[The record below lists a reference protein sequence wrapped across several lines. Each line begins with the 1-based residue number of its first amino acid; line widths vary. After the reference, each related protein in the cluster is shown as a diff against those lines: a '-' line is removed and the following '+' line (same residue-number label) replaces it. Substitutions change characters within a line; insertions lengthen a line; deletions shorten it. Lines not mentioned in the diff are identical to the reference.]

1 MQIVK
6 TEKEQYRM
14 TLTAAEARIFISG
27 MNETIKELG
36 SEFQTRM
43 GAEIYQVREV
53 VAALEAALK

>member
-1 MQIVK
+1 
-6 TEKEQYRM
+6 M
-14 TLTAAEARIFISG
+14 TLTLVEARIFING

-43 GAEIYQVREV
+43 GAEIYQVTEV

>member
-6 TEKEQYRM
+6 TEKGQYRM
-14 TLTAAEARIFISG
+14 TLTLVEARIFING

-43 GAEIYQVREV
+43 GAEIYQVTEV